1 MEITAKFWDTD
12 TGNTFEVDVLN
23 LTFEECAEIARDN
36 GMNRATLFDED
47 GDERD
52 TFEFE
57 W

>member
-12 TGNTFEVDVLN
+12 TGNTFEADVLN

-36 GMNRATLFDED
+36 GMNRVTLFDED

-57 W
+57 